1 MKTMLELNKLDG
13 NAFKIH
19 KRANKNII
27 KKKILPHT
35 FLILLSVF
43 FGFPFIWM
51 VSTSLKSDLNI
62 FKFPLAMFSEF
73 KYGNYYRAITEIPF
87 FRYSL
92 NSIYVTGMS
101 IIGQLFGATLVA
113 YSVSLIEWKGKKI
126 VFALILATMMI
137 PIQVTMIPVYIIFNK
152 LGLIGSFWP
161 LIIPTFTGAP
171 VYIFLL
177 RQFFMTLPKSLL
189 EAARIDGASEI
200 RTFLQIVLPLCKPVL
215 LAVAV
220 VTFLYTWSDFLSP
233 LIYLTKQEKFTLTVG
248 MQGFLAQHS
257 VEWNNLMAA
266 SALFTLPVI
275 VLFFCAQKYFIQGI
289 TLTGIKG

>member
-1 MKTMLELNKLDG
+1 M
-13 NAFKIH
+13 
-19 KRANKNII
+19 
-27 KKKILPHT
+27 KKKIMPYT

-43 FGFPFIWM
+43 FGFPFIWL
-51 VSTSLKSDLNI
+51 VSTSLKSDLTI
-62 FKFPLAMFSEF
+62 FKFPLAIFSEF
-73 KYGNYYRAITEIPF
+73 EWKNYEKALTEIPF
-87 FRYSL
+87 MQYSI
-92 NSIYVTGMS
+92 NSIYVTFMS

-126 VFALILATMMI
+126 VFGLILATMMI

-152 LGLIGSFWP
+152 LGLVGSFWP

-177 RQFFMTLPKSLL
+177 RQFFMTIPRSLL
-189 EAARIDGASEI
+189 DAAKIDGASEI
-200 RTFLQIVLPLCKPVL
+200 RTFRQIVLPLCKPVL

-248 MQGFLAQHS
+248 MQGFMAQHS
-257 VEWNNLMAA
+257 VEWNKLMAA
-266 SALFTLPVI
+266 SAMFTLPVI
-275 VLFFCAQKYFIQGI
+275 VLFFFAQKYFIQGI